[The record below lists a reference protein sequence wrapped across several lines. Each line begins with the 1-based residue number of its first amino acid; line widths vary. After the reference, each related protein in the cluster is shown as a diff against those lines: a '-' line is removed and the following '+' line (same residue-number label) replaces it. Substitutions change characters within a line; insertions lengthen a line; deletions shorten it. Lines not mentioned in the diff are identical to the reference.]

1 MSTRKKNV
9 VVIGG
14 GTGTYTLLRGLRQY
28 ADTLAITA
36 IVTMADSGGS
46 TGRLRDEFGQLPVGD
61 VRQALAALAPSIAG
75 DNDILRELFLYR
87 FEKGAGL
94 VGHNFGNLF
103 LTALTDILG
112 SEVAAIE
119 AAGELLRISGR
130 VVPVTTDDVHLE
142 ATYQSGRVVVGEHD
156 IDEPGEEHRHDRIVD
171 LRVTSGATLYP
182 GARDAI
188 TTADYIIFGPGD
200 LYTSILANCVV
211 GDMRAQLMESPAQ
224 RIFVA
229 NLMARGGQTMGMH
242 LPEYL
247 AELQRYAGIL
257 PHTVVVPDAPLPAAL
272 VERYAATEAVH
283 PVLYEVGPFTEVYL
297 HGAPIVSH
305 DTPVVSGSDVVSR
318 SLIRHD
324 SAALA
329 HTIATLLHSQRTVID
344 KNTVY

>member
-1 MSTRKKNV
+1 MNMGKKKV

-28 ADTLAITA
+28 ADEFDITA

-61 VRQALAALAPSIAG
+61 VRQALAALAPTVAG
-75 DNDILRELFLYR
+75 QSDILRSLFLYR
-87 FEKGAGL
+87 FEKGEGL
-94 VGHNFGNLF
+94 TGHNFGNLF

-119 AAGELLRISGR
+119 AAGQLLRISGR

-142 ATYQSGRVVVGEHD
+142 ATYVSGRVVIGEHA
-156 IDEPGEEHRHDRIVD
+156 IDMPAPEYHEDRIAD
-171 LRVTSGATLYP
+171 LRVTSGATLYA
-182 GARDAI
+182 GATEAI
-188 TTADYIIFGPGD
+188 ATADYIIFGPGD

-211 GDMRAQLMESPAQ
+211 GDMRAQLQQSQAL

-229 NLMARGGQTMGMH
+229 NLMARPGQTIGMH

-247 AELQRYAGIL
+247 AELELYAGVL
-257 PHTVVVPDAPLPAAL
+257 PHVVVVPSEPLPADL
-272 VERYAATEAVH
+272 VARYESEEAVH
-283 PVLYEVGPFTEVYL
+283 PLRYDVGAYTQVRL
-297 HGAPIVSH
+297 LAAPVVSLRA
-305 DTPVVSGSDVVSR
+305 PSVSGSDVVPR

-329 HTIATLLHSQRTVID
+329 RTIVSVLHSERT
-344 KNTVY
+344 TGE